1 MLDTS
6 VQIAMT
12 RKLNFNIGI
21 GSMKRERMNPPL
33 AVIVAR
39 ERTVAIGTEPIDAI
53 LATMK
58 DVTAAR
64 S

>member
-1 MLDTS
+1 
-6 VQIAMT
+6 MT